1 LDAKPFE
8 RFAST
13 VLGADPSRAF
23 ALRAG
28 CLGSVAEVEDAP
40 AAGGEDGAM
49 VI

>member
-1 LDAKPFE
+1 LV

-23 ALRAG
+23 AMRAV
-28 CLGSVAEVEDAP
+28 CLGSVAEAEDAP
-40 AAGGEDGAM
+40 AAGGEDGAV